1 MINIKKFFEGKPK
14 PDVYLLVRQGSYGLE
29 TFVNDKM
36 LELKPGYKSQMVAFL
51 KEIVEVM
58 DGKSTKAN
66 K

>member
-14 PDVYLLVRQGSYGLE
+14 PDVYLLVRQGSFGLE

-36 LELKPGYKSQMVAFL
+36 LELKPGYRSQMVAFL
-51 KEIVEVM
+51 REILEVL
-58 DGKSTKAN
+58 DGKGAKTN